1 MPDDRLQTAS
11 EELRQASAATTDAE
25 TQQRLYDLS
34 DRIATLA
41 VADDGRQSPSSADA
55 EEAPDGDDLMQHLH
69 ALGELRESTDGDVS
83 DRVDSALEAVRERRE
98 ELDD

>member
-1 MPDDRLQTAS
+1 MSDDRLRTAS
-11 EELRQASAATTDAE
+11 EELRQASAAAADAE

-41 VADDGRQSPSSADA
+41 VA

-69 ALGELRESTDGDVS
+69 ALGDLRESTDGDVH
-83 DRVDSALEAVRERRE
+83 DRVSSALEAVRERRE

>member
-1 MPDDRLQTAS
+1 MSDDRLRTAS
-11 EELRQASAATTDAE
+11 EELRQASAAATDAE

-41 VADDGRQSPSSADA
+41 VA

-69 ALGELRESTDGDVS
+69 ALGELRESTDGDVH
-83 DRVDSALEAVRERRE
+83 DRVDSALETVRERRD